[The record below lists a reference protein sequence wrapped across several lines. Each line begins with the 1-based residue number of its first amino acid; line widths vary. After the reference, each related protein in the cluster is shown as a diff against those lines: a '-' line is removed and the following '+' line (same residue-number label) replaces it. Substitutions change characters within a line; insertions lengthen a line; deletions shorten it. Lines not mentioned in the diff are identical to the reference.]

1 MEASGTLTV
10 TQTIELILAPGVMI
24 NACGLLLL
32 GISNKFSSVLNRI
45 RALTDEQRRLAEHAG
60 ERELTLLERQ
70 RVESI
75 AHQIKD
81 LLSRAQFIRNAVTCY
96 FTGVGLFV
104 GTSLLIGADFFIR
117 ILNLKDVIII
127 VFLSGMVVV
136 FAGVIF
142 GVRDTFK
149 GFDIVKFEVKV
160 DE

>member
-1 MEASGTLTV
+1 MEATTTLTV

-32 GISNKFSSVLNRI
+32 GISNKFSNVLNRI
-45 RALTDEQRRLAEHAG
+45 RALTDEQRRLAERSAKG
-60 ERELTLLERQ
+60 ELTLIERQ

-75 AHQIKD
+75 ARQVKG
-81 LLSRAQFIRNAVTCY
+81 LLSRARFIRNAVFCY
-96 FTGVGLFV
+96 FCGVGLFV

-117 ILNLKDVIII
+117 LTNLRDVIIA
-127 VFLSGMVVV
+127 VFLLGMVVV
-136 FAGVIF
+136 FIGVIF

-149 GFDIVKFEVKV
+149 GFDVVRLEVKV